1 MLVSEP
7 QSLRGIIDYSVVW
20 ILGFSDVCFVGVSR
34 ALRVRT
40 VSRIV
45 TSPLL
50 SEIPSASHPTVHRF
64 SVALVGGTVCLPS
77 TVCVWAKVNVDS
89 MFACQASALGL
100 MIFIF
105 THSILELNC
114 VRFTV
119 VCQTQLP
126 RANCIQFCIIVMM
139 SASRWP
145 RAHPT
150 RNLGCSPLFVLLHT
164 TTTPGI
170 QSSRSKPSHHHHC

>member
-45 TSPLL
+45 TSALL

-64 SVALVGGTVCLPS
+64 SV
-77 TVCVWAKVNVDS
+77 
-89 MFACQASALGL
+89 
-100 MIFIF
+100 
-105 THSILELNC
+105 LEFNC

-119 VCQTQLP
+119 VCLTPTLP
-126 RANCIQFCIIVMM
+126 RIPRPTAQMFSSCMALNSLTKIQ
-139 SASRWP
+139 
-145 RAHPT
+145 
-150 RNLGCSPLFVLLHT
+150 SPLLNAPLSLLCRRVYCETSRDTVSET
-164 TTTPGI
+164 TMPSTNFNLSGMNSL
-170 QSSRSKPSHHHHC
+170 QSSTST